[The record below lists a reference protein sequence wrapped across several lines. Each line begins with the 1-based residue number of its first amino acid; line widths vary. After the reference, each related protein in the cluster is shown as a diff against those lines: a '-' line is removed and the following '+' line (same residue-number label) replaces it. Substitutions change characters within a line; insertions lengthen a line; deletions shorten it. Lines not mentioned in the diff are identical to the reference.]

1 MATPVPKKTSVMDQ
15 IKPFLFGGL
24 SGCCATCTIQPID
37 TVKVRIQI
45 VSEEKSLKGGDKSI
59 AQRSTSPF
67 KVAGEVYKQSGILGF
82 YRGIDAAIL
91 R

>member
-1 MATPVPKKTSVMDQ
+1 MDS

-45 VSEEKSLKGGDKSI
+45 VSEEKSLKSGSTLGQK
-59 AQRSTSPF
+59 STSPF
-67 KVAGEVYKQSGILGF
+67 KVAGEVYKQSGIFGF
-82 YRGIDAAIL
+82 YKGIDAAIL